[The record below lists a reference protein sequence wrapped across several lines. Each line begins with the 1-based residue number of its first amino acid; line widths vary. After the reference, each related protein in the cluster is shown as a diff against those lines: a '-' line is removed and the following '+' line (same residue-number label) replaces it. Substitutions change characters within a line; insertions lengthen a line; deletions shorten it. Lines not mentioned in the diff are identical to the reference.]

1 MKKFLLSFVAL
12 VALVGY
18 VTPAQAQHDDHH
30 HRHCHYTRHHHRVC
44 R

>member
-1 MKKFLLSFVAL
+1 MKKYLLSFVA
-12 VALVGY
+12 VAALAGF
-18 VTPAQAQHDDHH
+18 VTPAQAQHH